1 MSPPPTNPVAGAL
14 PAPPCLS
21 SEGMRDADAAEVDAP
36 ADPRDWFRDQIHAHD
51 RQLRGWLQ
59 RQFPKVRDIE
69 DLVQESYLRVW
80 RRHLERPVDSAKAF
94 LFRVARHLAI
104 DDLRRRRTATTESL
118 GDLADLPV
126 MVEAPDAAESLC
138 YEEKIELLAAAFL
151 KLPARCRT
159 IMTLRKLKGQSVRDI
174 AATLA
179 ITEGTVDHQITRGT
193 HLLRAYLEGKGV
205 RSFDRD

>member
-1 MSPPPTNPVAGAL
+1 
-14 PAPPCLS
+14 
-21 SEGMRDADAAEVDAP
+21 MRDPDADAHATP
-36 ADPRDWFRDQIHAHD
+36 NDPGEWFRDQIHAHD
-51 RQLRGWLQ
+51 RQLRGWLR
-59 RQFPKVRDIE
+59 RQFPKVRDVE

-80 RRHLERPVDSAKAF
+80 RRHLEQPVSSAKAF

-104 DDLRRRRTATTESL
+104 DDLRHRRAASTESL

-126 MVEAPDAAESLC
+126 MVEAPDAAEQLC

-159 IMTLRKLKGQSVRDI
+159 IMTLRKLKGQSVREI
-174 AATLA
+174 AAALD

-193 HLLRAYLEGKGV
+193 HLLRTYLEEAGV
-205 RSFDRD
+205 RSFNRD